1 MKIFKLIKF
10 TILIILSINL
20 IAFACSN
27 NNEDEM
33 TINSLEYLGYEY
45 FDGQVKIYL
54 KNYSI
59 DNYLIT
65 LNSLSPQE
73 EINENGI
80 TELIFLNNGNNDS
93 SLKIKNNINLEEKAI
108 SKLLLNPKLNFKQV
122 PINEKFKLKINEIGH
137 EELTNTTIKLIDI
150 AEDSR
155 CPDPEDNNETTSNA
169 GSCIHKPKTLLH
181 IIVETSK
188 NEIFDEFIYK
198 EQLSDY
204 EFFYGGNYIKILD
217 IEPEILRLNRL
228 IPDSDYE
235 VIFSINPRK

>member
-93 SLKIKNNINLEEKAI
+93 SLKIKNKVNMPSCK
-108 SKLLLNPKLNFKQV
+108 KV
-122 PINEKFKLKINEIGH
+122 YD
-137 EELTNTTIKLIDI
+137 KLI
-150 AEDSR
+150 
-155 CPDPEDNNETTSNA
+155 
-169 GSCIHKPKTLLH
+169 K
-181 IIVETSK
+181 
-188 NEIFDEFIYK
+188 FI
-198 EQLSDY
+198 
-204 EFFYGGNYIKILD
+204 
-217 IEPEILRLNRL
+217 
-228 IPDSDYE
+228 
-235 VIFSINPRK
+235 

>member
-1 MKIFKLIKF
+1 MKIFKIIKLLIL
-10 TILIILSINL
+10 TILSLNL
-20 IAFACSN
+20 FVFSCSN
-27 NNEDEM
+27 NTKYDVPA
-33 TINSLEYLGYEY
+33 NSLQYLGYKY

-54 KNYSI
+54 KNYAI

-80 TELIFLNNGNNDS
+80 TELIFLNKRNEDS
-93 SLKIKNNINLEEKAI
+93 SLKITNKIDLEDKTI

-122 PINEKFKLKINEIGH
+122 PLGEKFKLKINDTGY

-155 CPDPEDNNETTSNA
+155 CPNPYDNDERSSTP
-169 GSCIHKPKTLLH
+169 GSCIHNPKTLLH
-181 IIVETSK
+181 IIIETSK
-188 NEIFDEFIYK
+188 NEIFDNFIYK

-235 VIFSINPRK
+235 VIFLITPRK